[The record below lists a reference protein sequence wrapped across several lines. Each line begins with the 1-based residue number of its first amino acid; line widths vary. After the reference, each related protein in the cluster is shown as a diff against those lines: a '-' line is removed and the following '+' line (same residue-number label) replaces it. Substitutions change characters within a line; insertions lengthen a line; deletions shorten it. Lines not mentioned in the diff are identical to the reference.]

1 MSSCLPMKP
10 IRIGITG
17 GIGSGKSIVCHLLEV
32 MGVPVYVADTETK
45 HLMLADASIRTGLTE
60 LLGPE
65 VYADGV
71 LNKPLL
77 AAYLFAGPEQARR
90 VNGIV
95 HPAVRADLRRWVEAA
110 HAPFVAFE
118 SAILVEAGFLDEV
131 DVVVMVD
138 APLELRIARAMLRD
152 NAPREAVESRVRS
165 QLDDEDK
172 RKYAHFTVV
181 NDDKTPLIPQVFGLI
196 SSLSENIDYLC
207 PAFL

>member
-1 MSSCLPMKP
+1 MKP
-10 IRIGITG
+10 IRIGVTG
-17 GIGSGKSIVCHLLEV
+17 GIGSGKSMVCHLLEV

-45 HLMLADASIRTGLTE
+45 RLMQANASIRTGLTE

-65 VYADGV
+65 VYAGGV

-77 AAYLFAGPEQARR
+77 ASYLFSGSEQARR

-95 HPAVRADLRRWVEAA
+95 HPAVRVDLRRWVEVA
-110 HAPFVAFE
+110 HTSFVAFE
-118 SAILVEAGFLDEV
+118 SAILVEAGFLNEV

-152 NAPREAVESRVRS
+152 NAPREAVESRVRI
-165 QLDDEDK
+165 QLNDEDK
-172 RKYAHFTVV
+172 RRYARFTVV

>member
-1 MSSCLPMKP
+1 MKP

-17 GIGSGKSIVCHLLEV
+17 GIGSGKSMVCRLLEV

-45 HLMLADASIRTGLTE
+45 RLMLADASIRTGLTE

-71 LNKPLL
+71 LNKSLL
-77 AAYLFAGPEQARR
+77 ASYLFSGPEQTRR

-95 HPAVRADLRRWVEAA
+95 HPAVRADLHRWVESA

-118 SAILVEAGFLDEV
+118 SAILVEAGFLNEV

-165 QLDDEDK
+165 QLADEDK
-172 RKYAHFTVV
+172 RKYARFTVI